1 MRLSR
6 IVGAIRGSLPVREGS
21 GQGSARV
28 DEGRGDVADSAGT
41 IEEAEPGRLS
51 VTRATVG
58 GVTVVT
64 VTGEVDHHT
73 SGALRD
79 ALAPA
84 DPVPGGRTVADLSGV
99 PFMDSS
105 GINALIAGH
114 QAHGPAGWLR
124 LAGVQRS
131 VLRTLE
137 IVGLTP
143 LLACYPSVGDA
154 LEG

>member
-1 MRLSR
+1 
-6 IVGAIRGSLPVREGS
+6 
-21 GQGSARV
+21 
-28 DEGRGDVADSAGT
+28 VADSAGT
-41 IEEAEPGRLS
+41 NEQALPDPLS
-51 VTRATVG
+51 VTRSVVG

-73 SGALRD
+73 SGALRQ
-79 ALAPA
+79 ALLPA
-84 DPVPGGRTVADLSGV
+84 EPDGARTVADLSGV

-105 GINALIAGH
+105 GINVLIAAH
-114 QAHGPAGWLR
+114 QAHGPTGWLR
-124 LAGVQRS
+124 LAGLRRP

-143 LLACYPSVGDA
+143 LLACYPSVADA

>member
-1 MRLSR
+1 MGKDRVS
-6 IVGAIRGSLPVREGS
+6 
-21 GQGSARV
+21 V
-28 DEGRGDVADSAGT
+28 DEGRVADTAFTNEQAGP
-41 IEEAEPGRLS
+41 EPLS
-51 VTRATVG
+51 VTRTDAD

-73 SGALRD
+73 SGALRR

-84 DPVPGGRTVADLSGV
+84 DPDGARTVADLSGV

-105 GINALIAGH
+105 GINVLIAAH
-114 QAHGPAGWLR
+114 QAHAPGGWLR
-124 LAGVQRS
+124 LAGVRRP

-143 LLACYPSVGDA
+143 LLACYPSVQDA
-154 LEG
+154 LRG

>member
-1 MRLSR
+1 MRKALGKDRVS
-6 IVGAIRGSLPVREGS
+6 VN
-21 GQGSARV
+21 V
-28 DEGRGDVADSAGT
+28 DEDHVADTADTAGT
-41 IEEAEPGRLS
+41 NEPAEPDGLS
-51 VTRATVG
+51 VTRSVVD

-73 SGALRD
+73 SGTLRQALT
-79 ALAPA
+79 PA
-84 DPVPGGRTVADLSGV
+84 DPDGARTVADLSGV

-105 GINALIAGH
+105 GINVLIAGH
-114 QAHGPAGWLR
+114 QAHGPTGWLR
-124 LAGVQRS
+124 LACVRRP

-143 LLACYPSVGDA
+143 LLPCYPTVRDA